1 MLTDRRGRE
10 LKLTSGWT
18 LLVNTENKTLSLF
31 DENGVQ
37 AVFENGDD
45 KFFVSNAPGG
55 NSWTEIAR
63 MIAWSH
69 GLVVAPV
76 GKNNDKLIRYKL
88 IEKTG

>member
-1 MLTDRRGRE
+1 
-10 LKLTSGWT
+10 
-18 LLVNTENKTLSLF
+18 VNTENKTLSLF

-88 IEKTG
+88 IKKTG